1 MKTENYL
8 AINKAIAY
16 AEAQVERLIMS
27 GDHQTAKEISLYLAQ
42 ARVALEEEMA
52 AGKMKEFKG

>member
-1 MKTENYL
+1 MDIKNYL

-27 GDHQTAKEISLYLAQ
+27 GDHDTAKEIVLYLAQ
-42 ARVALEEEMA
+42 ARVALEDER
-52 AGKMKEFKG
+52 